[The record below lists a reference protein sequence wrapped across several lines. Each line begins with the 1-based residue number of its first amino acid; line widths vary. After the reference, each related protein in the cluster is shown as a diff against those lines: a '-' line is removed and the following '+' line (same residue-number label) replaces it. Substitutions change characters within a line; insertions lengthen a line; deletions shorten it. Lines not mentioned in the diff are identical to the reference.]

1 MGCHYKPSVPV
12 VQFLEEQQHFNA
24 CNRVTMRKNGCET
37 DCLPQGMSICPVP
50 TDGFKKLKNLK
61 VLTRGGSEVGKKG
74 FFEARGGFWGGI
86 YPPLKKKI
94 PP

>member
-1 MGCHYKPSVPV
+1 MGCQCKPSVPV

-24 CNRVTMRKNGCET
+24 CNGVTMRKNGCET

-61 VLTRGGSEVGKKG
+61 VLTHEFEVESVLLKVSECH
-74 FFEARGGFWGGI
+74 FS
-86 YPPLKKKI
+86 I
-94 PP
+94 PENPKNWT